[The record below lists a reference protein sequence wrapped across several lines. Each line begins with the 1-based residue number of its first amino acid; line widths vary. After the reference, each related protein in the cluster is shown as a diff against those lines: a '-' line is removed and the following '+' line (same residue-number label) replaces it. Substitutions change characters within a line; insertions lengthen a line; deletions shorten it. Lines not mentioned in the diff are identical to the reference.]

1 MRTHQALTRE
11 TVIKPALKSMNCV
24 TSANLSKA
32 EPPTGQMR
40 EAAVSFSALTFV
52 SGSRTVSRRG
62 PGGGLWT
69 RDLFSF
75 RVQVRAG

>member
-40 EAAVSFSALTFV
+40 EAARVSSFE
-52 SGSRTVSRRG
+52 GSLRPRYVHRWNAMD
-62 PGGGLWT
+62 PVYWYIEY
-69 RDLFSF
+69 
-75 RVQVRAG
+75 Q